1 MKFRNLLSIT
11 CIAMLGL
18 SACNND
24 DEPNFGGLNQNYATF
39 DGAIE
44 NMGALK
50 TRASGTTWDSGDAIG
65 VYMKATGADIST
77 SSAVNIKYTTPG
89 DGAFTAASTGIELPS
104 DGSNVD
110 FVAYYPYQT
119 TITGQTYPINVSNQ
133 SDLTKIDL
141 LYSNNAANTNKT
153 NSAIALNFKHKL
165 SQLILNI
172 TAGGGV
178 SSLSGLS
185 LSVSGLTT
193 DGNFSLA
200 DATTTL
206 GTTKAVLTPVVSVAT
221 AATVNAILI
230 PGDNLNNGK
239 LTFSL
244 NGKVYEWTPD
254 AQVLES
260 GKKYTYSVQLTTT
273 GVVVANPSGTIEDW
287 TEGNTGGSTVILTPN
302 EGDVFTSSKAT
313 VSLAATA
320 SSDVIQLTTQS
331 TENWTATSSQTWLTI
346 SPANGTGNAT
356 ITLTA
361 EANTGAAR
369 TATITLTP
377 ATSSLTPVT
386 ISVEQAA
393 ASTGADIAF
402 PGSNFED
409 WSAFLSNLN
418 SYGLLPFGSQ
428 SATGG
433 RNGSSALHIAGNTT
447 ANEYMFT
454 AVASTS
460 TPVSASKIVLY
471 LKGTAT
477 GKSLSFNVY
486 SPDATGGYY
495 KFNLGVCNGDAN
507 LSSSGT
513 NAYTGSIDT
522 GGQWVKV
529 TLDITGYNLS
539 TTGNFFALKTGSS
552 ATYDLYV
559 DDITFE

>member
-44 NMGALK
+44 SMGALK

-77 SSAVNIKYTTPG
+77 SSAINIKYTTPG

-141 LYSNNAANTNKT
+141 LYSNNATNTNKT

-273 GVVVANPSGTIEDW
+273 GIVVANPSGTIEDW

-346 SPANGTGNAT
+346 SPTNGTGNAT

-377 ATSSLTPVT
+377 ATTSLSPVT

-433 RNGSSALHIAGNTT
+433 RNGSSALHIAGSTT

-495 KFNLGVCNGDAN
+495 KFNLGICNGDAN
-507 LSSSGT
+507 LSSSGA

-529 TLDITGYNLS
+529 ILDITGYNLS